1 MGSLCPPMWAGSVL
15 VSGLSDTHSDKLAR
29 MTLSLLPSVV
39 LGGWET
45 SEADAATL
53 VPRLLLIGVTITL
66 DASGTTST
74 VRGHPALSR
83 DVTFRPC
90 GEAAARASFH
100 AALLAAAAAAPSVR
114 GIALISLVPSRPAL
128 TPAVLSFVSNKHR
141 AVLRVEPCA
150 IVGVDVEADAASRAS
165 AGAWPA
171 GAEVDVDIDATVES
185 LAQTGSTV
193 FVSGPGTVS
202 IIPPAVADGQ
212 RVLCK
217 VVPAGKPFFLKI
229 AELSDIS
236 IGAFAEGASVGVKTL
251 ERARALF
258 GLFTYK
264 RQGALEALQVRALR
278 LLSDDAAFLSIRAE
292 PTDAPTTE
300 PLCSV
305 LDIQR
310 GFAALA
316 DLLQGKTMSLL
327 APRGAAAPAAAVPAA
342 APSTGDDDGTP
353 TDDADPPIPL
363 LSESVAAPPAA
374 LVTQLIQADDDANA
388 SHSLQVATLLLESAR
403 SAHSAEVPLPSSDD
417 EEDSDGSD
425 AMPSP
430 APPRPT

>member
-1 MGSLCPPMWAGSVL
+1 MDGLCAPMWAGSVL

-29 MTLSLLPSVV
+29 MTLSLLPSIV
-39 LGGWET
+39 LGGWEP
-45 SEADAATL
+45 SEAGAATL

-90 GEAAARASFH
+90 GEAGARASFH

-114 GIALISLVPSRPAL
+114 GVALVSLVPSRPAL
-128 TPAVLSFVSNKHR
+128 TPALLSFVSNKHR

-202 IIPPAVADGQ
+202 IMPPAVADGQ

-217 VVPAGKPFFLKI
+217 VVPAGKPYFLKI

-236 IGAFAEGASVGVKTL
+236 IGAFAEGVAVGVKTL

-258 GLFTYK
+258 GLVTYK

-316 DLLQGKTMSLL
+316 DLLKGKTMSLI
-327 APRGAAAPAAAVPAA
+327 APRGAAAPAASVPAV
-342 APSTGDDDGTP
+342 APFTGDDDDTP
-353 TDDADPPIPL
+353 PGDGDPPIPP

-374 LVTQLIQADDDANA
+374 LVTQLIEADNDANA
-388 SHSLQVATLLLESAR
+388 SHSLQATPLLESAR